1 MVKLASARESRAY
14 GPRLARNRAEYTN
27 AGLYLFGTIV
37 LVSGFVAQLSNEPR
51 SGLALLLIALG
62 FLVIVNVHDL
72 VAHLAGVDSHFSL
85 MWFDAQLALVE
96 FAVPV
101 VQTVGTLLYFLGIL
115 FLFIQAEK
123 GYGYFKLEK
132 HALNLLIAGPVL
144 WLLGSIHNS
153 CQIYERADDHAQI
166 LQQSVL
172 IPFLMG
178 SLLFLVGAILNSQEQ
193 SGPVRH
199 HGLDLLGW
207 NWVWLGIAGSFLLFI
222 GGLANVMKVF
232 KFQQDGGMRL
242 EKLRGGAQ
250 ERLAHEREGQVPFI
264 LEEQR
269 RRRKESEENQVLL
282 SIREEERRR
291 RRKEAEES
299 IIVEERVEAPAVVP
313 TPYKDVL
320 LGGDNNRASTLM
332 MASVSSQPQF
342 RYTQPP
348 SKVLHLRNL
357 PWECTEEELVELGKP
372 FGKVVNTKCNVGA
385 NRNQAFIEFAELNQA
400 IAMIS
405 YYASSSEPAQVR
417 GKTVYL
423 QYSNRQEIVNN
434 KTTADVAGNVLLVTI
449 EGNDARLVS
458 IDVLHLVFSAFGF
471 VHKITTF
478 EKTAGFQ
485 ALVQFSDSETASSA
499 KDALDGRSIPRYLIP
514 DLGPCTLRITY
525 SAHTDL
531 TVKFQSHRSRDYTN
545 PLLPVAPSAIDSTT
559 GQFNLSS
566 DGKKLET
573 ESNVLLASIEN
584 MQYAVTLDVLHM
596 VFSAFGPVLKIAM
609 FDKNGGVQAL
619 IQYPDVQTAVV
630 AKEALEG
637 HCIYDGG
644 FCKLHISYSRHT
656 DLSIKVNNDR
666 SRDYTIPNAPM
677 LNTQPSILG
686 QQPPPMVGGVGPHQ
700 YSASQFPPSHQGLAA
715 PQPPVGWGPVATT
728 VGQPMTAQMHGH
740 PYMPA
745 PSTTPPGM
753 APGMMQL
760 QNQNGLHHAMPP
772 YHHQ

>member
-1 MVKLASARESRAY
+1 
-14 GPRLARNRAEYTN
+14 
-27 AGLYLFGTIV
+27 
-37 LVSGFVAQLSNEPR
+37 
-51 SGLALLLIALG
+51 
-62 FLVIVNVHDL
+62 
-72 VAHLAGVDSHFSL
+72 
-85 MWFDAQLALVE
+85 
-96 FAVPV
+96 
-101 VQTVGTLLYFLGIL
+101 
-115 FLFIQAEK
+115 
-123 GYGYFKLEK
+123 
-132 HALNLLIAGPVL
+132 
-144 WLLGSIHNS
+144 
-153 CQIYERADDHAQI
+153 
-166 LQQSVL
+166 
-172 IPFLMG
+172 
-178 SLLFLVGAILNSQEQ
+178 
-193 SGPVRH
+193 
-199 HGLDLLGW
+199 
-207 NWVWLGIAGSFLLFI
+207 
-222 GGLANVMKVF
+222 
-232 KFQQDGGMRL
+232 
-242 EKLRGGAQ
+242 
-250 ERLAHEREGQVPFI
+250 
-264 LEEQR
+264 
-269 RRRKESEENQVLL
+269 
-282 SIREEERRR
+282 
-291 RRKEAEES
+291 
-299 IIVEERVEAPAVVP
+299 
-313 TPYKDVL
+313 
-320 LGGDNNRASTLM
+320 

-342 RYTQPP
+342 RYTQTP

-357 PWECTEEELVELGKP
+357 PWECTEEELIELGKP

-385 NRNQAFIEFAELNQA
+385 NKNQAFIEFAELNQA

-485 ALVQFSDSETASSA
+485 ALIQFSDSETASAA

-514 DLGPCTLRITY
+514 DLGPCTLKITY

-531 TVKFQSHRSRDYTN
+531 SVKFQSHRSRDYTN
-545 PLLPVAPSAIDSTT
+545 PLLPVAPSAIDAT
-559 GQFNLSS
+559 GQFSLGL
-566 DGKKLET
+566 DGKKQEP

-619 IQYPDVQTAVV
+619 IQYPDVQTGVV

-666 SRDYTIPNAPM
+666 SRDYTVTNAPM

-686 QQPPPMVGGVGPHQ
+686 HQPHPMVDPGSHQ
-700 YSASQFPPSHQGLAA
+700 YNGSQFSQAPQGHAA
-715 PQPPVGWGPVATT
+715 PQPSAGWGPGATAGPHQST
-728 VGQPMTAQMHGH
+728 PVQMHGH
-740 PYMPA
+740 PYMPPA
-745 PSTTPPGM
+745 TMGPGM
-753 APGMMQL
+753 APGMMHL
-760 QNQNGLHHAMPP
+760 HNQNGLPRTMPS
-772 YHHQ
+772 YHPQ